1 MTEPPPTYTT
11 IGEQLDPATR
21 DILARYYEA
30 MRGDGI
36 SIVRTAERGLRD
48 LGVEV
53 VTAVNTHQ
61 ERKERRRAQ
70 RNE

>member
-1 MTEPPPTYTT
+1 MTEPSPTYT

-21 DILARYYEA
+21 DVLARYYEA

-53 VTAVNTHQ
+53 ETAVSTHQ
-61 ERKERRRAQ
+61 ERKARRVQ
-70 RNE
+70 RNGG